1 MTTEEKLSIMEEVMD
16 VEPGSLHLEDNLN
29 NFEEWDSLSVL
40 SYISKI
46 RDTFNK
52 TITGKEVKELITVA
66 DATEKME

>member
-1 MTTEEKLSIMEEVMD
+1 MTTEEKLSIMEEVLD

-66 DATEKME
+66 DAIEKME

>member
-52 TITGKEVKELITVA
+52 TITGKEVKEWITVA
-66 DATEKME
+66 DAIEKME

>member
-1 MTTEEKLSIMEEVMD
+1 MTTEEKLSVMEEVMD

-66 DATEKME
+66 DAIEKME

>member
-66 DATEKME
+66 DAIEKME

>member
-46 RDTFNK
+46 RDIFNK

-66 DATEKME
+66 DAIEKME